1 MSDIILHHYPLSPF
15 SEKIRTTLGLKRL
28 AWRSVDV
35 APLPPRPLLA
45 ALTGGYRRIPV
56 LQIGA
61 DVYCDTNAILPALE
75 RLQPS
80 PSLYPDGSEGLA
92 RGMAFAWERQVWIPT
107 IGVLVHYIGDALPPE
122 FIKDRK
128 EGYLG
133 IDISKAAMAPD
144 LAHHRQVLQAQYAW
158 LRQALESA
166 RSRGHDFLFG
176 STPSVLDLACWQT
189 TSLLRKNA
197 PPEVD
202 ALVGLQGLE
211 AWYGRVAAIGHG
223 RSADMTPE
231 EALAVARAA
240 QPMPVTHLRPD
251 GDPGGLQPGTPVTVT
266 PDDNARV
273 PVSGTLVAAS
283 AALVVI
289 LRHDEQA
296 GDLHLHFPR
305 LGFDVM
311 PA

>member
-1 MSDIILHHYPLSPF
+1 MTDIILHHYPLSPF
-15 SEKIRTTLGLKRL
+15 SEKVRTTLGLKRL

-35 APLPPRPLLA
+35 APLPPRPLLG

-56 LQIGA
+56 LQVGA
-61 DVYCDTNAILPALE
+61 DIHCDTNAILPALE

-80 PSLYPDGSEGLA
+80 PSLYPEGWEGLA

-166 RSRGHDFLFG
+166 GSRGHDFLFG
-176 STPSVLDLACWQT
+176 ATPSALDLACWQT

-202 ALVGLQGLE
+202 ALVGFQGLE
-211 AWYGRVAAIGHG
+211 AWYGRIAAIGHG
-223 RSADMTPE
+223 RPTDMTPE
-231 EALAVARAA
+231 EALAVAQAA
-240 QPMPVTHLRPD
+240 RPMPVTHLRPD
-251 GDPGGLQPGTPVTVT
+251 GDPGGLKPGASVTVT

-273 PVSGTLVAAS
+273 PVTGTLVAAS

-289 LRHDEQA
+289 HRHDPQA

>member
-1 MSDIILHHYPLSPF
+1 MTDIVLHNYAFSPF
-15 SEKIRTTLGLKRL
+15 SEKIRTTLGLKRI

-61 DVYCDTNAILPALE
+61 DIYCDTNAILPALE
-75 RLQPS
+75 RLQPE
-80 PSLYPDGSEGLA
+80 PSLYPNDCEGLA
-92 RGMAFAWERQVWIPT
+92 RGMAFAWERAVLIPT

-128 EGYLG
+128 EGFLG
-133 IDISKAAMAPD
+133 IDISKPAMAPE
-144 LAHHRQVLQAQYAW
+144 LPHHLQVLHAQYSW
-158 LRQALESA
+158 LKSALAAA
-166 RSRGHDFLFG
+166 RVRGHDFLFG
-176 STPSVLDLACWQT
+176 PTPSVLDLACWQT
-189 TSLLRKNA
+189 TFLLRKNS

-202 ALVGLQGLE
+202 VLAGLQGLE
-211 AWYGRVAAIGHG
+211 AWYDRLAAVGHG
-223 RSADMTPE
+223 HVTPMMPE
-231 EALAVARAA
+231 EALAAAAAARPA
-240 QPMPVTHLRPD
+240 PVTHLRPD
-251 GDPGGLQPGTPVTVT
+251 GDPAGLKPGAAVVVT

-273 PVSGTLVAAS
+273 PVHGTLVAAS
-283 AALVVI
+283 DAQVVI
-289 LRHDEQA
+289 HRHDSQA

-305 LGFDVM
+305 LGFDVL

>member
-1 MSDIILHHYPLSPF
+1 MSDVVLHHYGLSPF
-15 SEKIRTTLGLKRL
+15 SEKVRTTLGLKRI

-61 DVYCDTNAILPALE
+61 DIYCDTNAILPALE
-75 RLQPS
+75 RLQPQ
-80 PSLYPDGSEGLA
+80 PSIYPSGHEGLI
-92 RGMAFAWERQVWIPT
+92 RGLSFAWERAMWIPT

-133 IDISKAAMAPD
+133 IDISKPAMAPD
-144 LAHHRQVLQAQYAW
+144 LPHHLQVMHAQYGW
-158 LRQALESA
+158 LKQALGAA
-166 RSRGHDFLFG
+166 RERGQRFLFG
-176 STPSVLDLACWQT
+176 DTPSALDLACWQT
-189 TSLLRKNA
+189 TFLLRKNA
-197 PPEVD
+197 PAEVD
-202 ALVGLQGLE
+202 TLAGLGGLE
-211 AWYGRVAAIGHG
+211 VWYDAIAAIGHG
-223 RSADMTPE
+223 DALPMTSE
-231 EALAVARAA
+231 EALARARASA
-240 QPMPVTHLRPD
+240 PLAVTHLRPD
-251 GDPGGLQPGTPVTVT
+251 GDPAGLRAGTAVVVT

-283 AALVVI
+283 AAEVVI
-289 LRHDEQA
+289 HRRDPEA